1 MASTNSALIIPPTA
15 PGPGTN
21 DIRPIK
27 APLVIPDDWWWLW
40 WAIGIVVALA
50 LIAAAVALFIAL
62 SKKKAAA
69 SLAPVLPP
77 HVRAKQKLREAL
89 ALISDPNP
97 FCTAV
102 SGVLRNYLEE
112 RFRFHAPERTTDEF
126 LLELQATNLLLP
138 DQKQS
143 LGEFLQRCDLVKFA
157 RLEPTETE
165 LRALFDAADRLIDE
179 TAPTFSLN
187 QPLAGPPPA
196 NPPSFRPVVRPPPLP
211 AARGPK

>member
-1 MASTNSALIIPPTA
+1 MASTNSALIIPPTM
-15 PGPGTN
+15 PDLGTN

-27 APLVIPDDWWWLW
+27 APLVIPNDWWWLW
-40 WAIGIVVALA
+40 WVIGTVVVLA
-50 LIAAAVALFIAL
+50 LIAAVVVLYIVW
-62 SKKKAAA
+62 SKKRTAA

-77 HVRAKQKLREAL
+77 HLRAKQKLREAL
-89 ALISDPNP
+89 SLISDPNP

-102 SGVLRNYLEE
+102 SGIVRNYLEE

-138 DQKQS
+138 EQKLS

-157 RLEPTETE
+157 RLEPTEIE
-165 LRALFDAADRLIDE
+165 LRALFDSADRLIDE

-187 QPLAGPPPA
+187 QPPAKLPP
-196 NPPSFRPVVRPPPLP
+196 FKPVVRPPPLP

>member
-50 LIAAAVALFIAL
+50 LIAAAV
-62 SKKKAAA
+62 A

-179 TAPTFSLN
+179 TRPPFSLN